1 MNYEIERKILNNMSL
16 TEDEVDKFLSF
27 VCEQIRQKNRIY
39 NPMDNNCK
47 VCYETSL
54 GFGRVMLIRFGCD
67 VEILDIKKI
76 LLIPLTHY
84 ANIISF
90 NVNGCKKTY
99 LVDMTYSQFFGDTIT
114 LDENKEHGEKVVS
127 TQRTFGKIKDELFV
141 QQLRSNGFIELNESV
156 LKQYIDAFLDLCNV
170 KNKEQAYENMNKL
183 LTNNKINY
191 KLKSK

>member
-16 TEDEVDKFLSF
+16 TDDEVDKFLSF
-27 VCEQIRQKNRIY
+27 ICNQIRDKNQIY

-47 VCYETSL
+47 VCYETSED
-54 GFGRVMLIRFGCD
+54 FGRLMLMRFGCD

-76 LLIPLTHY
+76 LQIPLTHY

-90 NVNGCKKTY
+90 NVNGYKKTY

-114 LDENKEHGEKVVS
+114 LDGDKKHGQIVVP
-127 TQRTFGKIKDELFV
+127 TQNTFGKIKKELFV
-141 QQLRSNGFIELNESV
+141 QQLRKNGFIELNESI
-156 LKQYIDAFLDLCNV
+156 LRQYIDAFLDLCDI
-170 KNKEQAYENMNKL
+170 KNKHQAYENINKL
-183 LTNNKINY
+183 LTKNKINY

>member
-16 TEDEVDKFLSF
+16 TDDEVDKFLSF
-27 VCEQIRQKNRIY
+27 VCEQIRQKNQIY
-39 NPMDNNCK
+39 NPMNSDCK
-47 VCYETSL
+47 ACYETSL
-54 GFGRVMLIRFGCD
+54 DFGRVMLMRFGCD

-90 NVNGCKKTY
+90 NVNGWKKTY

-114 LDENKEHGEKVVS
+114 LDEDKSHGEIVVP
-127 TQRTFGKIKDELFV
+127 TQRIFGKIKDELFV
-141 QQLRSNGFIELNESV
+141 QQLRSNGFIELNEKL
-156 LKQYIDAFLDLCNV
+156 LKQYIDAFLDLCDV
-170 KNKEQAYENMNKL
+170 KSKEQAYGNMNKL
-183 LTNNKINY
+183 LTNNEINY